1 MSTTIS
7 PNQQEAL
14 FSPIR
19 KVVGK
24 PNDPYETVFV
34 NQRGLP
40 IVPLTEWY
48 RLRKQAG
55 PESTRNTYLAC
66 LQPFLAYLEDQSC
79 PWNAPPDQLRP
90 VLIAFHRDRLRCQ
103 IHPGKDGES
112 IEIVP
117 TRDTPL
123 CPSTLRVLRAALRD
137 FYLVLKDAGLY
148 AFPNPLSSEVLMA
161 LKREQTRSIAN
172 SGAPDQAGI
181 RGETREQSRRRPT
194 AFIRHPTAQ
203 EWRPEPR
210 KELADVRAGMHK
222 VLNTLLDG
230 KLVSPRE
237 KAILELL
244 QNTGAR
250 LHEVVFMTVGG
261 YRNEGV
267 AGQARVVN
275 KGSMGREVKTI
286 YFAHN
291 PKVERALTTYIKHIR
306 PLCDPQGRKN
316 LAEASD
322 QEPLFLTERGSA
334 YSPKTFYWHWYKH
347 YEPLQHLC
355 PVRFSPHDL
364 RHLFITEYLI
374 RLKHACRSGSDQFQ
388 EEDYLQA
395 REAFGSLVMGWRS
408 ANTINIYDHSR
419 NGETALSVL
428 ADYQNDLSKRHY
440 VSASLPFKAPV
451 QEAIQGG
458 LSLHDTEEVANP
470 RDEETLWIHD
480 TETLAW
486 VKKLQQQEKQRLQG
500 E

>member
-7 PNQQEAL
+7 PTQQEAS
-14 FSPIR
+14 FSHIR
-19 KVVGK
+19 RVAGR
-24 PNDPYETVFV
+24 PNDPYETIFV
-34 NQRGLP
+34 NQHGLP

-48 RLRKQAG
+48 RLRKPAG

-66 LQPFLAYLEDQSC
+66 LLPFLAYLEDQSC
-79 PWNAPPDQLRP
+79 PWNAPPERLRP
-90 VLIAFHRDRLRCQ
+90 VLIAFHRDRLGCQ

-112 IEIVP
+112 VEIVP

-148 AFPNPLSSEVLMA
+148 AFPNPLSSEVLIA

-203 EWRPEPR
+203 EWRPELR
-210 KELADVRAGMHK
+210 KELADVREGMHK
-222 VLNTLLDG
+222 LLNALLDS
-230 KLVSPRE
+230 KQVSLRE

-250 LHEVVFMTVGG
+250 LHEVVQMTVGG

-291 PKVERALTTYIKHIR
+291 PKVERTLTTYIKQIR
-306 PLCDPQGRKN
+306 PLFDPQGRKS
-316 LAEASD
+316 LAEVSD
-322 QEPLFLTERGSA
+322 QEPLFLTEHGAA

-364 RHLFITEYLI
+364 RHLFITKYLI

-408 ANTINIYDHSR
+408 VNTINIYDHSR
-419 NGETALSVL
+419 NGEAALSVL
-428 ADYQNDLSKRHY
+428 ADYQNDLSKRQY
-440 VSASLPFKAPV
+440 GPV
-451 QEAIQGG
+451 PHPLTALGQEEAQEKV
-458 LSLHDTEEVANP
+458 SLHHNEEASKP
-470 RDEETLWIHD
+470 YDEETMWMHD
-480 TETLAW
+480 AETLAW
-486 VKKLQQQEKQRLQG
+486 VKKLQQQEKQGGQEG
-500 E
+500 